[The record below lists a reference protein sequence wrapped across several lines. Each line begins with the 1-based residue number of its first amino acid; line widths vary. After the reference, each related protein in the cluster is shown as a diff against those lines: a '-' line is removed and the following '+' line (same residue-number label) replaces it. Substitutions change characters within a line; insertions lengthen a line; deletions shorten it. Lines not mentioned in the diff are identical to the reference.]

1 MKLVTYI
8 LSIFLLW
15 NSAIAQTPDQG
26 QLYASPTNYFLD
38 YNFSTTLN
46 ASYINVDE
54 LVSMIDYDK
63 FASYENLAVYL
74 ANQFDDE
81 VSKVRSIYTWI
92 ALNIQY
98 DQNALLIGN
107 ASSQNTLEVWS
118 SRIAVCEG
126 YAKLFQ
132 EMCAKIGIESRI
144 VKGYVKDFAG
154 EEMRFPNH
162 AWNSVKI
169 NGKWELLDV
178 TWASVNNEVDRLAG
192 NKITKDF
199 TRKKLDYFFLVK
211 PRRMVL
217 THLPEDPY
225 WQLQSNFVSMEVFL
239 EGEASIRTELRKPEV
254 KRLDFEQLIYN
265 YESLDSLDKS
275 ISFLERMENN
285 KWNKVKEYGLGIA
298 YYFKAQMILKEANN
312 QNPNELRNAR
322 NQARLYYKKSIDQL
336 SLLQEED
343 FGFEF
348 SRDLVENVSF
358 KIEML

>member
-1 MKLVTYI
+1 LKILAYI
-8 LSIFLLW
+8 LPFFLLW
-15 NSAIAQTPDQG
+15 SASKAQSPDQG
-26 QLYASPTNYFLD
+26 QLYAAPAEYFLN
-38 YNFSTTLN
+38 YNFNATLN

-54 LVSMIDYDK
+54 LVSTIDDEK
-63 FASYENLAVYL
+63 FASYKNLALYL

-98 DQNALLIGN
+98 DQNALFSGN
-107 ASSQNTLEVWS
+107 VNSQTTKEVWA
-118 SRIAVCEG
+118 SRLAVCEG

-132 EMCAKIGIESRI
+132 EMCSTIGIESRI
-144 VKGYVKDFAG
+144 VKGYVKDFSYD
-154 EEMRFPNH
+154 EMRFPNH

-169 NGKWELLDV
+169 SGKWALLDV
-178 TWASVNNEVDRLAG
+178 TWASVNNEIDRLAG

-211 PRRMVL
+211 PKKMVL

-225 WQLQSNFVSMEVFL
+225 WQLQNNYVSMAKFL
-239 EGEASIRTELRKPEV
+239 QGESDIRAELQKPEA
-254 KRLDFEQLIYN
+254 KKYDFEQLIYT
-265 YESLDSLDKS
+265 YENLDSLDKS
-275 ISFLERMENN
+275 ISFLERMEKNN
-285 KWNKVKEYGLGIA
+285 WNKLKEYGLGIA
-298 YYFKAQMILKEANN
+298 YYYKAQMILKEANN

-322 NQARLYYKKSIDQL
+322 ILARQYYKKSLDQL

-343 FGFEF
+343 FGYEF

-358 KIEML
+358 KIEVL